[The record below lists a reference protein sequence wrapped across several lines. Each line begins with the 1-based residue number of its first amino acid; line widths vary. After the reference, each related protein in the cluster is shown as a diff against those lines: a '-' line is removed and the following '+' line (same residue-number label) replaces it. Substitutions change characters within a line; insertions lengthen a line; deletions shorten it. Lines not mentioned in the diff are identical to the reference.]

1 MKNLLRAGILI
12 LLISDYLTYCNVIA
26 EVSVV
31 TDRSESISRF
41 KAGPKA
47 GEGLAVIKDKY
58 IWNSP
63 VYGERTFVREMHQ
76 ISTIGAQSEF
86 SLQ

>member
-1 MKNLLRAGILI
+1 M
-12 LLISDYLTYCNVIA
+12 
-26 EVSVV
+26 V
-31 TDRSESISRF
+31 TDRSESISQL
-41 KAGPKA
+41 KVGPKV

-76 ISTIGAQSEF
+76 ISTIGAESKF